1 MSAQAEW
8 GSGGLCSNSR
18 VNHLKKSPLKDSVVT
33 VLQNVT
39 AVQYAR
45 GQDERENRLKISQG
59 VRPWGERIQ
68 ALLLREKATWIRW
81 LSLPDDS
88 PWAYAINPAPI
99 PFLKTEMGAGRR
111 SVVWWNRL

>member
-1 MSAQAEW
+1 MSAQAAW

-45 GQDERENRLKISQG
+45 GQDERKNS
-59 VRPWGERIQ
+59 
-68 ALLLREKATWIRW
+68 
-81 LSLPDDS
+81 D
-88 PWAYAINPAPI
+88 
-99 PFLKTEMGAGRR
+99 
-111 SVVWWNRL
+111 